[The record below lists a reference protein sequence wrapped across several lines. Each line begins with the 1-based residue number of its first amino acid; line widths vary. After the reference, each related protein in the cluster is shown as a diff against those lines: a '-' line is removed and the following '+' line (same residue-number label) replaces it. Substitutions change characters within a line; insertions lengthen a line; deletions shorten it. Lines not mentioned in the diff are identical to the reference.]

1 MEFFRK
7 FVNSSRIFH
16 FPLFFRVNSSFF
28 KKLARFLLN
37 SLRRTENAP
46 QKTKNRMAE
55 RAKLFRQVCV
65 ANFLILI
72 AAVPKRAALEAI
84 MNELSLF
91 NSLFDTAFGG
101 MPDSWKVT
109 QMPKVDVKE
118 GKDSYALQMDLPGC
132 TEKDVNI
139 EVDHGVLT
147 ISSAKT
153 EEKEEKKDGEKW
165 LIRERNSSRFT
176 RRFTL
181 PDDVDQEKISAVFKN
196 GVLNVTMNRK
206 ELPAPKRIAIEAA

>member
-1 MEFFRK
+1 MEFFKK
-7 FVNSSRIFH
+7 FVNSSRTFH
-16 FPLFFRVNSSFF
+16 FPLFFRVNLSFF

-37 SLRRTENAP
+37 NLRRTENAP

-55 RAKLFRQVCV
+55 KTKLFRRVCV

-165 LIRERNSSRFT
+165 LIRERSSSRFT

>member
-1 MEFFRK
+1 
-7 FVNSSRIFH
+7 
-16 FPLFFRVNSSFF
+16 
-28 KKLARFLLN
+28 
-37 SLRRTENAP
+37 
-46 QKTKNRMAE
+46 MAE
-55 RAKLFRQVCV
+55 SKSFPPGLRSKLPDSDSGRS
-65 ANFLILI
+65 
-72 AAVPKRAALEAI
+72 KRAALEVI

-165 LIRERNSSRFT
+165 LIRERSSSRFT

-206 ELPAPKRIAIEAA
+206 ELPAPKRIAIEVA

>member
-1 MEFFRK
+1 
-7 FVNSSRIFH
+7 
-16 FPLFFRVNSSFF
+16 
-28 KKLARFLLN
+28 
-37 SLRRTENAP
+37 
-46 QKTKNRMAE
+46 
-55 RAKLFRQVCV
+55 
-65 ANFLILI
+65 
-72 AAVPKRAALEAI
+72 
-84 MNELSLF
+84 MNELALF

-101 MPDSWKVT
+101 MPDSWKVL

-118 GKDSYALQMDLPGC
+118 DKDSYALQMDLPGC

-147 ISSAKT
+147 ISSAKV

-165 LIRERNSSRFT
+165 LIRERSSSRFT

-206 ELPAPKRIAIEAA
+206 ELPSPKRIAIEAA

>member
-1 MEFFRK
+1 MRLE
-7 FVNSSRIFH
+7 V
-16 FPLFFRVNSSFF
+16 
-28 KKLARFLLN
+28 ARQEV
-37 SLRRTENAP
+37 T
-46 QKTKNRMAE
+46 
-55 RAKLFRQVCV
+55 
-65 ANFLILI
+65 
-72 AAVPKRAALEAI
+72 

-101 MPDSWKVT
+101 MPDSWKIAQT
-109 QMPKVDVKE
+109 PKVDVKE
-118 GKDSYALQMDLPGC
+118 DKDSYALQMDLPGF

-139 EVDHGVLT
+139 EVEHGVLT

-165 LIRERNSSRFT
+165 LIRERSSSRFT

-181 PDDVDQEKISAVFKN
+181 PDDVDQDKISAVFKN

-206 ELPAPKRIAIEAA
+206 ELPSPKRIAIEAA

>member
-1 MEFFRK
+1 M
-7 FVNSSRIFH
+7 
-16 FPLFFRVNSSFF
+16 
-28 KKLARFLLN
+28 LN
-37 SLRRTENAP
+37 SLRRAEIAP
-46 QKTKNRMAE
+46 QKNKKQDGRK
-55 RAKLFRQVCV
+55 AKAFPPGLRSK
-65 ANFLILI
+65 L
-72 AAVPKRAALEAI
+72 PDSYSGRSKRAALEVI

-147 ISSAKT
+147 ISSVKT

-165 LIRERNSSRFT
+165 LIRERSSSRFT

>member
-1 MEFFRK
+1 MKIAFSK
-7 FVNSSRIFH
+7 KI
-16 FPLFFRVNSSFF
+16 

-37 SLRRTENAP
+37 RTRRTECRPAE
-46 QKTKNRMAE
+46 KNRMAKCE
-55 RAKLFRQVCV
+55 CVSPCVQAGLLCEPPDSIKSKCRLRLEVARQEVT
-65 ANFLILI
+65 
-72 AAVPKRAALEAI
+72 

-101 MPDSWKVT
+101 MPDSWKIA
-109 QMPKVDVKE
+109 QAPKVDVKE
-118 GKDSYALQMDLPGC
+118 AKDSYALQMDLPGF

-139 EVDHGVLT
+139 EVEHGVLT

-165 LIRERNSSRFT
+165 LIRERSSSRFT

-181 PDDVDQEKISAVFKN
+181 PDDVDQDKISAVFKN

-206 ELPAPKRIAIEAA
+206 ELPSPKRIAIEAA